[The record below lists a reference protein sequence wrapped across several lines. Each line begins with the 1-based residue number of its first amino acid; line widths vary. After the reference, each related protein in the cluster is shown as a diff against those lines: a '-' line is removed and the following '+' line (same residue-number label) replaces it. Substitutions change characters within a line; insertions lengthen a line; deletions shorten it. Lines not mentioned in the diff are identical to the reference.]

1 MLVAVYLDMCIVFV
15 TVDLDVYCACSRT
28 SRHYSFIGFVAR
40 WISIINVYGVSSV
53 CYGYGN

>member
-1 MLVAVYLDMCIVFV
+1 MLVAVYLNVCLVFV
-15 TVDLDVYCACSRT
+15 TVDIDVYCACGRT

-40 WISIINVYGVSSV
+40 WIGIINVYCVSSV